1 MNNHITVAGCGK
13 LGACIAVSFAQA
25 GLQVTGYD
33 LDSNKVQAINDGRPP
48 VEEPGLAE
56 AIVKAGSRLTA
67 TTDVDVAV
75 QDSSACIFITPTP
88 SLPDGSFDN
97 TYLLAAID
105 KVAGAVSRH
114 KNPFLFIIAS
124 TVTPGSCD
132 KVLLPAIQRHLGK
145 NVHLVYKPEFIA
157 LGTVMRDL
165 ANPDVSLFGAR
176 DWRDLLDAQSLY
188 SHLTDQDCKY
198 HNMSLLEAELA
209 KISLNCA
216 ITMKIS
222 FANQVGMV
230 AEKLGVNPHVILN
243 MIGSDSR
250 VGPKALRYGLPY
262 SGPCF
267 PRDARMFQY
276 VAEQAGITP
285 HLAIATDRINRD
297 ILQFI
302 FDQVPTD
309 GDIGILGFGYKAGAT
324 LAEESAGLL
333 LKLMLET
340 RGRTVK
346 VHDPTIAHDC
356 LEDVLACRTVIVASD
371 CPEYR
376 DLAIDAETVIDPM
389 GITKKTSVAHS
400 A

>member
-1 MNNHITVAGCGK
+1 MNNHITVAGLGK
-13 LGACIAVSFAQA
+13 LGSPLAVSFAQA

-33 LDSNKVQAINDGRPP
+33 LDSNKVQAINAGRPP

-56 AIVKAGSRLTA
+56 AIVNAGLRLTA
-67 TTDVDVAV
+67 TTDVRVAV
-75 QDSSACIFITPTP
+75 QDSHACIFITPTP

-105 KVAGAVSRH
+105 KVAGAVNRH
-114 KNPFLFIIAS
+114 SNAPFLFIIAS

-132 KVLLPAIQRHLGK
+132 KVLLPAIQRHIK

-157 LGTVMRDL
+157 LGTVLRDL
-165 ANPDVSLFGAR
+165 ANPNVSLFGAKN
-176 DWRDLLDAQSLY
+176 WMDLLDAQCLY
-188 SHLTDQDCKY
+188 HKLYESTQVHS
-198 HNMSLLEAELA
+198 MAFLEAELA

-250 VGPKALRYGLPY
+250 IGPKALRYGLPY

-276 VAEQAGITP
+276 VAEQVGVVP
-285 HLAIATDRINRD
+285 HLAAATDRINRD
-297 ILQFI
+297 VLQFI
-302 FDQVPTD
+302 FDQVPAD
-309 GDIGILGFGYKAGAT
+309 GDVGILGFGYKAGAT

-333 LKLMLET
+333 LKLMLES

-346 VHDPTIAHDC
+346 VHDPVIAHDS
-356 LEDVLACRTVIVASD
+356 LGDVLACPTVIVASD
-371 CPEYR
+371 CPEYSG
-376 DLAIDAETVIDPM
+376 LAVDAETVIDPM
-389 GITKKTSVAHS
+389 GVTKKTAVART